1 MFACAA
7 RINKWPLRPLKN
19 AERNLNECIGAAGGK
34 EASAAVVTWM
44 RAHAD
49 IFGVGRVPRSEIIA
63 RSPD

>member
-1 MFACAA
+1 MAA
-7 RINKWPLRPLKN
+7 ERPLKN

-34 EASAAVVTWM
+34 EVVTWM

-63 RSPD
+63 PLRIRCNPITPY